1 MIMLKKVFR
10 LDKVSWDDCINCTCF
25 HFSSDT
31 KIMISLNLITLLGV
45 VNVDIGIVIETIY
58 NDGNKAKILPASSGV
73 GRKILPSRTQ
83 S

>member
-1 MIMLKKVFR
+1 MLKKVFR

-45 VNVDIGIVIETIY
+45 VNVDIGIVIVIETIY
-58 NDGNKAKILPASSGV
+58 NDGNNLQLPASSGV

>member
-1 MIMLKKVFR
+1 
-10 LDKVSWDDCINCTCF
+10 
-25 HFSSDT
+25 
-31 KIMISLNLITLLGV
+31 MISLNLITLLGV

-58 NDGNKAKILPASSGV
+58 NDGNKGKILPASSGV